1 MRNGGKNQVVRYA
14 VIGFGG
20 IAENRIAREGFAL
33 DRRRFAPLQGAVLT
47 GAWSRSDRRRKAA
60 EELGLCWY
68 ESLESLLADERLDAV
83 FIAGNNATHV
93 PYALQALQAGKH
105 VILEKPMGVT
115 LEGAEAVTAAAAA
128 AGLSLSVDHMMR
140 RNGFNRK
147 AREMLISGDCGAVQ
161 HAEFHIAGSFGR
173 QPEERTTWRCADPE
187 ELGGPI
193 GDIGSHCLY
202 MAEYLLGS
210 PIVRIAAVYEPKVL
224 PMPVE
229 DGALIRF
236 ELASGVRGVIRVAF
250 GVSYGTPEEMQD
262 QLGYEIYGTVGTLR
276 GYGVLGQL
284 SGHEDEPRPLR
295 LELSRDGELLPIR
308 PEHTENIYRQVIE
321 EHAASIRN
329 GNPLSGEEGV
339 HNLRLCLAAH
349 ASARQG
355 GVWIDV
361 C

>member
-1 MRNGGKNQVVRYA
+1 MSNDQDHAVRYA

-33 DRRRFAPLQGAVLT
+33 DRRRFAPLREAVLL
-47 GAWSRSDRRRKAA
+47 GAWSRSDRRRRAA
-60 EELGLCWY
+60 EELGLHWY

-93 PYALQALQAGKH
+93 PYALQALAAGKH

-115 LEGAEAVTAAAAA
+115 SAEAEAVTATAAARR
-128 AGLSLSVDHMMR
+128 LSLSVDHMMR

-147 AREMLISGDCGAVQ
+147 ARELILSGACGTVR
-161 HAEFHIAGSFGR
+161 HAELHVQGGFGLR
-173 QPEERTTWRCADPE
+173 PEERTTWRCADPG

-193 GDIGSHCLY
+193 GDVGSHCLY

-224 PMPVE
+224 PVPVE
-229 DGALIRF
+229 DGAMIRF
-236 ELASGVRGVIRVAF
+236 ELASGLRGVIRVAF
-250 GVSYGTPEEMQD
+250 GVSYGTAEEAQD
-262 QLGYEIYGTVGTLR
+262 QLGYEIYGTAGTLR
-276 GYGVLGQL
+276 GCGVLGQL

-295 LELSRDGELLPIR
+295 LELHRNGERIAVR
-308 PEHTENIYRQVIE
+308 PEHTENIYRQVVA
-321 EHAASIRN
+321 EHAASVRD
-329 GNPLSGEEGV
+329 GHPLSGEEGV

-355 GVWIDV
+355 GVWLDV
-361 C
+361 R

>member
-1 MRNGGKNQVVRYA
+1 MNDGQINPVRYA

-33 DRRRFAPLQGAVLT
+33 DRRRFAPLREAVLT

-60 EELGLCWY
+60 EELGLHWY
-68 ESLESLLADERLDAV
+68 DSLEALLGDELLDAV

-93 PYALQALQAGKH
+93 PHALQALAAGKH
-105 VILEKPMGVT
+105 VILEKPMGIA
-115 LEGAEAVTAAAAA
+115 LDGAEAVAAAAA
-128 AGLSLSVDHMMR
+128 AGRLSLAVDHMMR
-140 RNGFNRK
+140 RNGFNQK
-147 AREMLISGDCGAVQ
+147 AREVIASGGCGEVC
-161 HAEFHIAGSFGR
+161 HAELHIQGGFGLR
-173 QPEERTTWRCADPE
+173 PEERTTWRCAAPG

-236 ELASGVRGVIRVAF
+236 ELASGLRGVVRVAF
-250 GVSYGTPEEMQD
+250 GVSYGTAAEEQD
-262 QLGYEIYGTVGTLR
+262 QLGYEIYGTAGTLR
-276 GYGVLGQL
+276 GYGVLGQW

-295 LELSRDGELLPIR
+295 LELHRNGERVMIR
-308 PEHTENIYRQVIE
+308 PAHTENIYRQVVM
-321 EHAASIRN
+321 EHAASVRS
-329 GNPLSGEEGV
+329 GTPLSGEEGV

-355 GVWIDV
+355 GVWLDV
-361 C
+361 R